1 MKVVLESW
9 HSLMFLLTKF
19 LFLEALFL
27 DNILVIYTKIV
38 VYGSSTII
46 EHQVGSLS
54 CRSQQNT
61 SNKC

>member
-9 HSLMFLLTKF
+9 HSLMFFLTKF

-27 DNILVIYTKIV
+27 DNVLVIYTKIV
-38 VYGSSTII
+38 VYGSTII
-46 EHQVGSLS
+46 EPQVGFLS
-54 CRSQQNT
+54 CRSQQHT